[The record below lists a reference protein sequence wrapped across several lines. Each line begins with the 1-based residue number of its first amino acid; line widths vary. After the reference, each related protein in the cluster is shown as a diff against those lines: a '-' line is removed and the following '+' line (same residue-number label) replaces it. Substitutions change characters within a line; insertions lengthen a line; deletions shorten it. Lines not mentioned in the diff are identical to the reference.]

1 MPFKAPV
8 EDMLFVLNNLCGLDQ
23 ISQLQGYEDAQPDMV
38 EAILGEAAKFSQE
51 VLAPLNAKGDQQ
63 GAAFANGEVT
73 TAQGWREA
81 YQQLVEMGWNSPKT
95 GTEHGGMGLPSVVNA
110 SIQEMFTA
118 ANTSFMLAPLLT
130 QGAIESIVG
139 FASHELQEIY
149 LPKLVTGEWTGTMNL
164 TEPQAGSDLA
174 AITSKAL
181 PEGDHYLISG
191 QKIFITYG
199 EHDMSENIIHL
210 VLARLPNAPAGV
222 KGISLFIVPK
232 FMVNADGTLGERND
246 VECISIEHK
255 LGIHASPTCTMAYGT
270 KGGAIGYLVGEP
282 HDGLKY
288 MFTMMNAARLGVGL
302 QGVGIAE
309 RATQHAIDY
318 AMERKQGQTPQGTAP
333 TIMGH
338 PDIRRML
345 GLMKSRTEAARVLAY
360 RAAAA
365 EDLAHKA
372 ADAEQRAFY
381 QRRLDL
387 LIPVVK
393 GWSTELSV
401 DIASLGVQIHGGM
414 GFIEETGAAQHFR
427 DARITTIYEGTT
439 GIQALDLVGRK
450 IRRDNGGAAM
460 ELVLDIRDTAQKAS
474 QRTDANADWSR
485 IAIIVQD
492 AAQTVEDVTKWLVER
507 NDHSPQAAAANVLEL
522 FGIAFGAWAMADA
535 AIAASDQLQRDEKGD
550 FARTKLKT
558 VAFYNAH
565 VYPKAAMLRQVV
577 FGANDEVLSL
587 NADDFE
593 VA

>member
-8 EDMLFVLNNLCGLDQ
+8 EDMLFALNNLCGLED
-23 ISQLQGYEDAQPDMV
+23 IAQLPGYEDAQPDMV
-38 EAILGEAAKFSQE
+38 EAILAEAAKFSQE
-51 VLAPLNAKGDQQ
+51 VLAPLNTVGDQK
-63 GAAFANGEVT
+63 GATFANGEVT
-73 TAQGWREA
+73 TTPGWADA

-95 GTEHGGMGLPSVVNA
+95 NAEHGGMGLPAVVNA

-130 QGAIESIVG
+130 QGAIESISG
-139 FASHELQEIY
+139 FASALLQEVF

-174 AITSKAL
+174 AITSKAV

-199 EHDMSENIIHL
+199 EHDMSDNIIHL
-210 VLARLPNAPAGV
+210 VLARLPDAPAGV

-232 FMVNADGTLGERND
+232 FEVNADGSLGRRND

-270 KGGAIGYLVGEP
+270 NGGAIGYLVGEP

-302 QGVGIAE
+302 QGVGISE
-309 RATQHAIDY
+309 HATQHAIEY
-318 AMERKQGQTPQGTAP
+318 ALERKQGQTPKDTAP

-345 GLMKSRTEAARVLAY
+345 GLMKARTEAARVLAY

-365 EDLAHKA
+365 EDLAEKSPD
-372 ADAEQRAFY
+372 ADKRAY
-381 QRRLDL
+381 YKRRLEL

-393 GWSTELSV
+393 GWSTELAV
-401 DIASLGVQIHGGM
+401 DTSSLGVQIHGGM

-450 IRRDNGGAAM
+450 IKRDQGTAAM
-460 ELVLDIRDTAQKAS
+460 ELVQEIRETAHNAAQQTNS
-474 QRTDANADWSR
+474 DADWAKIS
-485 IAIIVQD
+485 AMAGD
-492 AAQTVEDVTKWLVER
+492 AAQTIEDVTKWLVER
-507 NDHSPQAAAANVLEL
+507 NDHSPQSAAANVLEL
-522 FGIAFGAWAMADA
+522 FGVALGAWVMADS
-535 AIAASDQLQRDEKGD
+535 AIAASQKTAQEGASDYL
-550 FARTKLKT
+550 TSKLKM
-558 VAFYNAH
+558 VAFYAGH
-565 VYPKAAMLRQVV
+565 VYPKSSMLKNVV
-577 FGANDEVLSL
+577 FDGNEEVLGLS
-587 NADDFE
+587 AQDFE

>member
-8 EDMLFVLNNLCGLDQ
+8 EDMLFALNNLCGLED
-23 ISQLQGYEDAQPDMV
+23 IAQLPGYEDAQPDMV
-38 EAILGEAAKFSQE
+38 EAILAEAAKFSQE
-51 VLAPLNAKGDQQ
+51 VLAPLNTIGDQQ
-63 GAAFANGEVT
+63 GASFADGKVA
-73 TAQGWREA
+73 TAPGWADA
-81 YQQLVEMGWNSPKT
+81 YKQLVEMGWNSPKT
-95 GTEHGGMGLPSVVNA
+95 SAEHGGMGLPAVVNA
-110 SIQEMFTA
+110 SIQEMFTS

-130 QGAIESIVG
+130 QGAIESIAG
-139 FASHELQEIY
+139 FASAQLQEVF

-174 AITSKAL
+174 AITSKAI
-181 PEGDHYLISG
+181 PNGDHYLISG

-199 EHDMSENIIHL
+199 EHDMSDNIVHL
-210 VLARLPNAPAGV
+210 VLARLPDAPEGV

-232 FMVNADGTLGERND
+232 FLVNSDGSLGDRND

-270 KGGAIGYLVGEP
+270 NGGAIGYLVGEP

-302 QGVGIAE
+302 QGVGISE
-309 RATQHAIDY
+309 HATQHAIEY
-318 AMERKQGQTPQGTAP
+318 ALERKQGQTPKGSEQ

-345 GLMKSRTEAARVLAY
+345 GLMKARTEAARVLAY

-365 EDLAHKA
+365 EDLAEKA
-372 ADAEQRAFY
+372 ADVEKRAYY

-393 GWSTELSV
+393 GWSTELAV
-401 DIASLGVQIHGGM
+401 DTSSLGVQIHGGM
-414 GFIEETGAAQHFR
+414 GFIEETGAAQYFR

-450 IRRDNGGAAM
+450 IKRDQGAAAI
-460 ELVLDIRDTAQKAS
+460 ELVQEIRDTARNAKQ
-474 QRTDANADWSR
+474 QNNTVADWTKLS
-485 IAIIVQD
+485 AMADD
-492 AAQTVEDVTKWLVER
+492 AAQTIEDVTKWLVER
-507 NDHSPQAAAANVLEL
+507 NDLSPQAAAANVLEL
-522 FGIAFGAWAMADA
+522 FGIALGAWVMADA
-535 AIAASDQLQRDEKGD
+535 AIAASQKSEREGASDYLQS
-550 FARTKLKT
+550 KLKMA
-558 VAFYNAH
+558 AFYAGH
-565 VYPKAAMLRQVV
+565 VYPKAAMLKKVV
-577 FGANDEVLSL
+577 FEANDEVLDL
-587 NADDFE
+587 NAQDFE

>member
-8 EDMLFVLNNLCGLDQ
+8 EDMLFVLNNLCDLDQ
-23 ISQLQGYEDAQPDMV
+23 ISQMPGYEDAQPDMV

-51 VLAPLNAKGDQQ
+51 VLAPLNKKGDQQ
-63 GAAFANGEVT
+63 GSTFAKGEVAT
-73 TAQGWREA
+73 PEGWREA

-95 GTEHGGMGLPSVVNA
+95 GAEHGGMGLPSVVNA
-110 SIQEMFTA
+110 SIQEMFTS

-130 QGAIESIVG
+130 QGAIESIAG
-139 FASHELQEIY
+139 FASPQLQEVY

-174 AITSKAL
+174 AITSKAV
-181 PEGDHYLISG
+181 PQGDHYLISG

-232 FMVNADGTLGERND
+232 FMVNENGTLGDRND

-270 KGGAIGYLVGEP
+270 ANGAIGYLVGEP
-282 HDGLKY
+282 HEGLKY

-309 RATQHAIDY
+309 HATQHAIDY

-333 TIMGH
+333 SIMGH

-365 EDLAHKA
+365 EDMAHKA
-372 ADAEQRAFY
+372 MDAEQRAFF

-393 GWSTELSV
+393 GWSTELCV

-450 IRRDNGGAAM
+450 IKRDQGAAAM
-460 ELVLDIRDTAQKAS
+460 ELVHDMRETAQKAS
-474 QRTDANADWSR
+474 QRTDAHVDWSQVEHV
-485 IAIIVQD
+485 AQS
-492 AAQTVEDVTKWLVER
+492 AAQAVEDVTRWLVQR

-522 FGIAFGAWAMADA
+522 FGIALGAWAMADA
-535 AIAASDQLQRDEKGD
+535 AIAASDQLMIDKD
-550 FARTKLKT
+550 NKFVRTKLKT
-558 VAFYNAH
+558 VAFYNAQ
-565 VYPKAAMLRQVV
+565 VYPKAAMLQQVI
-577 FGANDEVLSL
+577 FDANDEVLNFNS
-587 NADDFE
+587 NDFE

>member
-8 EDMLFVLNNLCGLDQ
+8 EDMLFALNNLCGLED
-23 ISQLQGYEDAQPDMV
+23 IAQLPGYEDAQPDMV
-38 EAILGEAAKFSQE
+38 EAILAEAAKFSQE
-51 VLAPLNAKGDQQ
+51 VLAPLNTVGDQK
-63 GAAFANGEVT
+63 GATFANGEVT
-73 TAQGWREA
+73 TTPGWADA

-95 GTEHGGMGLPSVVNA
+95 NAEHGGMGLPAVVNA

-130 QGAIESIVG
+130 QGAIESISG
-139 FASHELQEIY
+139 FASAELQEVF

-174 AITSKAL
+174 AITSKAV

-199 EHDMSENIIHL
+199 EHDMSDNIIHL
-210 VLARLPNAPAGV
+210 VLARLPDAPAGV

-232 FMVNADGTLGERND
+232 FEVNADGSLGRRND
-246 VECISIEHK
+246 VACISIEHK

-270 KGGAIGYLVGEP
+270 NGGAIGYLVGEP

-302 QGVGIAE
+302 QGVGVSE
-309 RATQHAIDY
+309 RATQRAIEF
-318 AMERKQGQTPQGTAP
+318 ALERKQGQTPKDTAP

-345 GLMKSRTEAARVLAY
+345 GLMKARTDAARVLAY

-365 EDLAHKA
+365 EDLAEKSL
-372 ADAEQRAFY
+372 DAENRAYY

-393 GWSTELSV
+393 GWSTELAV
-401 DIASLGVQIHGGM
+401 DTSSLGVQIHGGM

-450 IRRDNGGAAM
+450 IKRDQGTAAM
-460 ELVLDIRDTAQKAS
+460 ELVQEIRKTAHEAAQQTNS
-474 QRTDANADWSR
+474 DADWVKIS
-485 IAIIVQD
+485 AMVSD
-492 AAQTVEDVTKWLVER
+492 AAQTIEDVTKWLVER
-507 NDHSPQAAAANVLEL
+507 NDHSPQSAAANVLEL
-522 FGIAFGAWAMADA
+522 FGIALGAWVMADS
-535 AIAASDQLQRDEKGD
+535 AIAASKKATQEGASDYL
-550 FARTKLKT
+550 TSKLKM
-558 VAFYNAH
+558 VVFYAGH
-565 VYPKAAMLRQVV
+565 VYPKASMLKNVV
-577 FGANDEVLSL
+577 FDGNDEVLGLS
-587 NADDFE
+587 AQDFE